1 MRRYQWVSP
10 WKVLNSICRSKHSTN
25 DSCSLSCCYYCYQY
39 LLRGVSISTKYS
51 AFIHHGLK
59 TSWLCLSINKFA
71 IIFLCALVHSVCICF
86 IINSQSN
93 DCPYFCSPIGR
104 SRKWLWLT
112 GDLHIQRRPSS
123 VKCTEA
129 LPWFVKRSDSYA
141 KYFAETQE
149 SQAKEYTNEKDKWF
163 QRKGHLEHFL
173 KNHFLNTMTWDQ
185 YASAHFIEHDYFPK
199 W

>member
-1 MRRYQWVSP
+1 MRALKWCCLGSEFQLWQWLVQTPRKVNLSVHWPPVCKMGKVTVSTSHTMRRYQWVSP

-104 SRKWLWLT
+104 SRKWLWL
-112 GDLHIQRRPSS
+112 
-123 VKCTEA
+123 
-129 LPWFVKRSDSYA
+129 W
-141 KYFAETQE
+141 QE
-149 SQAKEYTNEKDKWF
+149 MSTYREDQA
-163 QRKGHLEHFL
+163 Q
-173 KNHFLNTMTWDQ
+173 
-185 YASAHFIEHDYFPK
+185 
-199 W
+199 